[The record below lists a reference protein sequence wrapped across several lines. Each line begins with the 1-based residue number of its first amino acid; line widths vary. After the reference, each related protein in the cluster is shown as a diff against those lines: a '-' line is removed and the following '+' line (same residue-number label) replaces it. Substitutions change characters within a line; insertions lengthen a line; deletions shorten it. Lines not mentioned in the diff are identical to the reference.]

1 MALNLIQTLAHK
13 DGMATL
19 PKVDPNTQEIS
30 AAAQTFTDKL
40 CQAAIPATL
49 VGLYKYTRD
58 EKKAANIVS
67 SDFKNNWRQEI
78 FGDSNEMLV
87 SKVADYAGVPVN
99 EATAKLDDIFNDT
112 IQAIREKFNNI
123 TNIAIKNLFTEQRT
137 NILSHLPA
145 ALGIGELL
153 DDDSLDDRTNKMK
166 GPVTNLMHTIE
177 KTFAGT
183 EGTENSKKM

>member
-1 MALNLIQTLAHK
+1 MALNLIQALAQK
-13 DGMATL
+13 DGMSAL

-30 AAAQTFTDKL
+30 TSAQTFTDKL
-40 CQAAIPATL
+40 SQAAIPATL

-67 SDFKNNWRQEI
+67 PDFKNNWREEI
-78 FGDSNEMLV
+78 WGDGSEMLV
-87 SKVADYAGVPVN
+87 SKVADYAGITIS
-99 EATAKLDDIFNDT
+99 EARLKLEDIFDST
-112 IQAIREKFNNI
+112 IQIIRTKFSNI
-123 TNIAIKNLFTEQRT
+123 TNIVIKNLFTGQRT

-166 GPVTNLMHTIE
+166 GPVTNLMHNIE